1 MAKLTR
7 EKIIKLQQEAREALL
22 KEGNKYK
29 KEVDKLLKQLEKDIV
44 HRLAKEPKS
53 KYQEWRLREILKDI
67 ENYHRQ
73 FDTSLKTSVKRMIKN
88 TLIIATEKALTLL
101 NLFGIGK
108 ELKRKYKEKII
119 IKEDSIKVADF
130 SIIPVEAIE
139 FLAAYSMQFTD
150 NLSQDL
156 IKQIKTRIQLGI
168 AEGKTLGDIASE
180 ISVLDLPTIK
190 PFKSVQDRAYTI
202 ARTETARAYHM
213 GQLLKYKEWG
223 VEEIIIICGKTPC
236 PICQSHCDTIHPIEY
251 ADEVLKHPN
260 CTCTYAPIKRKG
272 KVLNT
277 GGYYEEKKNLSE
289 KKQWTLNT
297 AKSFYKEVEN
307 RFKNVKTK
315 EEAVEVFKEMFPSK
329 KEFYRHIKRHI
340 IEEKYGLK
348 VKDWEEARKLDDEL
362 NGKYSEEYLNF
373 FFKTITKLSTLIFQK
388 RKNSPLPRALIF
400 SKLNSVA
407 VVIEG
412 NKILSVMYAKDIKS
426 NKVLS
431 LEEFVEREKEVSEE
445 ILIVGVDEDVR
456 KAYKQIQER
465 IKRFGI

>member
-1 MAKLTR
+1 MTKLTR

-29 KEVDKLLKQLEKDIV
+29 KEVDNLLKQLEKDII

-73 FDTSLKTSVKRMIKN
+73 FDHSLRNSVKKMIKN
-88 TLIIATEKALTLL
+88 VLIIAIEKALTLL

-130 SIIPVEAIE
+130 STIPVEAIE

-156 IKQIKTRIQLGI
+156 IKQIKMRIQLGI
-168 AEGKTLGDIASE
+168 AEGKTLGEIASE

-223 VEEIIIICGKTPC
+223 VEEIIIICGKIPC
-236 PICQSHCDTIHPIEY
+236 PICQSHCDTVHPIEY

-315 EEAVEVFKEMFPSK
+315 EEAVEVFKEMFPSER
-329 KEFYRHIKRHI
+329 EFYKHLKKHIFENI
-340 IEEKYGLK
+340 YDIELENWVKAREEDVKSKY
-348 VKDWEEARKLDDEL
+348 
-362 NGKYSEEYLNF
+362 KYSKEYLEIF
-373 FFKTITKLSTLIFQK
+373 IKTIVKPSKIIYQLPN
-388 RKNSPLPRALIF
+388 RKEASPRTVIY
-400 SKLNSVA
+400 SKLNTFA
-407 VVIEG
+407 IILEG
-412 NKILSVMYAKDIKS
+412 NKIISVSYNEFDT
-426 NKVLS
+426 
-431 LEEFVEREKEVSEE
+431 LEEWIKNRKEKDKEIIEVGLDEE
-445 ILIVGVDEDVR
+445 FRTL
-456 KAYKQIQER
+456 YKSLQER
-465 IKRFGI
+465 FERFTL